1 MYQPD
6 SSCATAGGSCCAL
19 TAAGS
24 ASKLAINVPRKSG
37 FMSHLQQKMGSDKTA
52 LTGSVPSRF
61 PPPNVPKAR
70 SKLIT
75 RAVVEMPACRQRP
88 GEGKRWGSALAEH
101 SQETVLM

>member
-52 LTGSVPSRF
+52 LTSSIPSRLQH
-61 PPPNVPKAR
+61 PNVPKAR
-70 SKLIT
+70 CKLIT
-75 RAVVEMPACRQRP
+75 RTVDEMTEFSQGP
-88 GEGKRWGSALAEH
+88 GEGKLWRNEFFGEREH
-101 SQETVLM
+101 NVLQ